1 MDFSLLYTFHAKICV
16 RIYISKYNWSL
27 SMNATVEQ
35 LAPVEQQASTSWVVA
50 ALYQFKEVSNAADL
64 QQRLLNLVKTIN
76 LCGTLIVADEG
87 INGTVAGDQN
97 AIHTIHQFLIN
108 EGFVDLEYKESFS
121 EEKPF
126 RKMKI
131 KLKKEIVTLGV
142 EVKPR
147 SLVGHYLNPQQW
159 NELIAQDDVILID
172 TRNDYEYKAGTFKNA
187 LDPKT
192 DSFREFPNYVK
203 KELSEHKNK
212 KIAMFCTGGIRCEK
226 STSLLLQ
233 EGFEEVYHLKG
244 GILKYLEE
252 TPAEESL
259 WEGEC
264 FVFDGRTAV
273 KHGMEEG
280 SSIKCHACGWPLNEA
295 EAQLPSYEHGVSC
308 TYCIEKTSEKQK
320 EGFRMRQSQIL
331 AAKRKR
337 L

>member
-1 MDFSLLYTFHAKICV
+1 
-16 RIYISKYNWSL
+16 
-27 SMNATVEQ
+27 MNATVEQ
-35 LAPVEQQASTSWVVA
+35 LAPVEQQATTSWVVA
-50 ALYQFKEVSNAADL
+50 ALYQFKEVENSLDL
-64 QQRLLNLVKTIN
+64 QQRLLDLVKTIN

-87 INGTVAGDQN
+87 INGTVAGDRE
-97 AIHTIHQFLIN
+97 AIDVIHQFLLN
-108 EGFVDLEYKESFS
+108 EGFQDMEYKESQS
-121 EEKPF
+121 DEKPF

-131 KLKKEIVTLGV
+131 KHKKEIVTLGV

-147 SLVGHYLNPQQW
+147 DLVGHYLDPKEW
-159 NELIAQDDVILID
+159 NDLIARDDVILVD
-172 TRNDYEYKAGTFKNA
+172 TRNDYEYKAGTFKGA
-187 LDPKT
+187 IDPKT
-192 DSFREFPNYVK
+192 ETFREFPEYVK
-203 KELSEHKNK
+203 ENLEQHKDK

-233 EGFEEVYHLKG
+233 QGFNEVYHLKG

-273 KHGMEEG
+273 THGVEEG
-280 SSIKCHACGWPLNEA
+280 ENIKCHACGWPLTKAEA
-295 EAQLPSYEHGVSC
+295 ELPNYELGVSC
-308 TYCIEKTSEKQK
+308 VYCIEKTSDAQK
-320 EGFRMRQSQIL
+320 AGFRMRQSQIA

>member
-1 MDFSLLYTFHAKICV
+1 MRLKFFYL
-16 RIYISKYNWSL
+16 IYLEY

-35 LAPVEQQASTSWVVA
+35 LAPVEQQATSGWVVA
-50 ALYQFKEVSNAADL
+50 ALYQFKEVQDSADL
-64 QQRLLNLVKTIN
+64 QQRLLDLVKTIN

-87 INGTVAGDQN
+87 INGTVAGDRQ
-97 AIHTIHQFLIN
+97 AIDVISQFLLDN
-108 EGFVDLEYKESFS
+108 GFTSMEYKESHS

-131 KLKKEIVTLGV
+131 KHKKEIVTLGV

-147 SLVGHYLNPQQW
+147 DLVGHYLDPKEW
-159 NELIAQDDVILID
+159 NDLIARDDVILID
-172 TRNDYEYKAGTFKNA
+172 TRNDYEYKAGTFKGA
-187 LDPKT
+187 IDPNT
-192 DSFREFPNYVK
+192 ETFSEFPDYVK
-203 KELSEHKNK
+203 KELEQHKDK

-233 EGFEEVYHLKG
+233 EGFNEVYHLKG

-252 TPAEESL
+252 TPASESM

-273 KHGMEEG
+273 THGMEEG
-280 SSIKCHACGWPLNEA
+280 ANIKCHACGWPLLPE
-295 EAQLPSYEHGVSC
+295 EVELPSYEHGVSC
-308 TYCIEKTSEKQK
+308 QYCIENTTEKQK